1 MNLEILD
8 KEPGQSISQWAYA
21 VLNANITKLH
31 LTPGAAISEA
41 EIAERLAVSRT
52 PIREAFIRLV
62 EDGLLETY
70 PQKGSIIALIDIE
83 QAEEARFVR
92 KVVEKAIVK
101 EACEQF
107 DERCLFDLTANLEM
121 QKFCQKQQNYE
132 RMFELDNACHR
143 LIYRGCGRERV
154 WLHLKKMACNFDR
167 LRILRLSSSSWED
180 IIQEHQRIVQ
190 LIIDQNPGDVD
201 EAIDTHLA
209 RAIVNAS
216 ALQHP
221 EYFKQDI
228 QTYTV

>member
-8 KEPGQSISQWAYA
+8 KEPGQSISQWVYT
-21 VLNANITKLH
+21 VLNTNIIKLH
-31 LTPGAAISEA
+31 MTPGSAISEA

-70 PQKGSIIALIDIE
+70 PQKGSIISQIDIE
-83 QAEEARFVR
+83 QAEESRFVR
-92 KVVEKAIVK
+92 KVLEKAVVK
-101 EACEQF
+101 EASEQF
-107 DERCLFDLTANLEM
+107 DERCLFDLSANIEM
-121 QKFCQKQQNYE
+121 QKFCQKQNNYE

-143 LIYRGCGRERV
+143 LIYRGCGRERI
-154 WLHLKKMACNFDR
+154 WLHLKKMAYNIDR
-167 LRILRLSSSSWED
+167 LRILRLSSSPWNG

-190 LIIDQNPGDVD
+190 LIIDHNSGDADQAVD
-201 EAIDTHLA
+201 AHLA
-209 RAIVNAS
+209 RYIVTAS

-228 QTYTV
+228 HTYAR

>member
-8 KEPGQSISQWAYA
+8 KEPGQSISQWVYT
-21 VLNANITKLH
+21 VLNTNIIKLH
-31 LTPGAAISEA
+31 MTPGSAISEA

-52 PIREAFIRLV
+52 PIRETFIRLV

-92 KVVEKAIVK
+92 KVLEKAVVK

-107 DERCLFDLTANLEM
+107 DERCLFDLTANIEM
-121 QKFCQKQQNYE
+121 QKFCQKQNNYE
-132 RMFELDNACHR
+132 RMFELDDACHR
-143 LIYRGCGRERV
+143 LIYRSCGRERI
-154 WLHLKKMACNFDR
+154 WQYLKKMAYNIDR
-167 LRILRLSSSSWED
+167 LRILRLSSSPWNG

-201 EAIDTHLA
+201 EAVDAHLA
-209 RAIVNAS
+209 RYIVTAS

-228 QTYTV
+228 HTYAR